1 MQCTDLQTFASD
13 IDTTVFNN
21 TMPQAVNFT
30 FADLYSNTHPSSL
43 GMSGEPANFE
53 PADLCSATH
62 TCSLNTAI
70 TTVSLRAN
78 NLCSFRMILL
88 TANLG
93 PADLCNEVHLCS
105 HGTSSARVNWDQ

>member
-1 MQCTDLQTFASD
+1 MLPTVSHHETGNNHQNTEFHNTHKKQCTGLHNVSD

-21 TMPQAVNFT
+21 TMQEAVNFT

-62 TCSLNTAI
+62 PCSPIQALQQS
-70 TTVSLRAN
+70 V
-78 NLCSFRMILL
+78 
-88 TANLG
+88 
-93 PADLCNEVHLCS
+93 
-105 HGTSSARVNWDQ
+105 